1 MSDVMNLSD
10 AASQIELPDGDRV
23 VLFDRLG
30 KGDQFSKEE
39 TARNVFRV
47 DPQGRVKWQIRSQFD
62 ADGDPFTQLR
72 LENGLSA
79 YRWDGATYGVDLDTG
94 DAIPLLLER

>member
-1 MSDVMNLSD
+1 MSNVMNLSD
-10 AASQIELPDGDRV
+10 AASQIELPGGDRV

-30 KGDQFSKEE
+30 KSDQFSKVE

-47 DPQGRVKWQIRSQFD
+47 DPNGRVKWQIRSQFD

-79 YRWDGATYGVDLDTG
+79 YRWDGATYSVDLDSG
-94 DAIPLLLER
+94 DATPLILER